1 LKKKEAKFEQ
11 QINNLK
17 AEIERNIIGFDTQI
31 KQNLTENI
39 QLASARN
46 YAQFLLTE
54 IEKDKKEKNGT

>member
-1 LKKKEAKFEQ
+1 MKKKEAKFEQ